1 MFGGPSSGQ
10 WTMEESAYPVNPGD
24 RQLRRTSMATNPLQW
39 LALAGKGFAAEVWLL
54 MRIRIQMRHARL
66 VVVISV
72 FMVFFPADFCRAQ
85 SPEEKAAKYM
95 DSVRHQPELLLP
107 FLQAMPK
114 GGDLHV
120 HLSGAIYAE
129 SFIDWASEN
138 ALCVD
143 RSTSKL
149 IRASCDSCEP
159 YNSKPSVRCAYQ
171 DHILYDQLIDA
182 WSMRNWHPE
191 EESGHDHFFATFEK
205 FGPAMEGHVGDALA
219 EVASRGA
226 EDHLQYIELMHSADG
241 GQARSLGK
249 TIGWVNSDDAK
260 PDASSDG
267 AQPDADFSKLRDKM
281 LAGGMAGIVAEV
293 RRQLDAD
300 EAREKELL
308 HCGTPQAAAGC
319 SVTLRY
325 LYQVLRGF
333 PREQVFAQIL
343 LGFELTKA
351 DPRFVG
357 FNLVMP
363 EDYYV
368 PMHDF
373 DLHMRIIGAL
383 HKFYPATHVSLH
395 ADELW
400 MGLVPPEGLRFH
412 IRESIERAG
421 AERIGHGV
429 AVMSEDDPIGVL
441 QEMARKNVLV
451 EICLT
456 SNDVILGVSG
466 DRHPLPVYMKYQV
479 PVALATDDEGVSR
492 SDMTHEYLRAVET
505 YGLSYAD
512 LKRMARESL
521 EHSFIAGDS
530 LWGDGRALRLAA
542 ACADDKASS
551 NRMSGRCQSL
561 IGSSDR
567 ARLQWQLEKAYP
579 TFEKKF

>member
-1 MFGGPSSGQ
+1 MRRLRLAPLVCV
-10 WTMEESAYPVNPGD
+10 WTIFLLVLVHISA
-24 RQLRRTSMATNPLQW
+24 
-39 LALAGKGFAAEVWLL
+39 
-54 MRIRIQMRHARL
+54 
-66 VVVISV
+66 
-72 FMVFFPADFCRAQ
+72 AQ
-85 SPEEKAAKYM
+85 SAEEKTAKYF
-95 DSVRHQPELLLP
+95 DSVRHQPGLLQA
-107 FLQAMPK
+107 FLQQMPK

-149 IRASCDSCEP
+149 IHASCDSCDS
-159 YNSKPSVRCAYQ
+159 YTNKPSVRCAYQ
-171 DHILYDQLIDA
+171 DHILYGQLIDA

-205 FGPAMEGHVGDALA
+205 FGSAMENHVGDALA

-226 EDHLQYIELMHSADG
+226 EDHLQYIEVMHTA
-241 GQARSLGK
+241 
-249 TIGWVNSDDAK
+249 
-260 PDASSDG
+260 DG
-267 AQPDADFSKLRDKM
+267 AQAAILGTKILGTKIGWGDGSTPGSTTPDDFSKLREKL
-281 LAGGMAGIVAEV
+281 LAGGLLDVVASV
-293 RRQLDAD
+293 RSQLDLD
-300 EAREKELL
+300 EARKREVL
-308 HCGTPQAAAGC
+308 HCGTPQAAPGC
-319 SVTLRY
+319 EVTIHY
-325 LYQVLRGF
+325 LYQVLRGL

-383 HKFYPATHVSLH
+383 RKFYPGTHVSLH
-395 ADELW
+395 AGELA

-412 IRESIERAG
+412 IRESIDRAG

-429 AVMSEDDPIGVL
+429 AVMSENDPIGLL
-441 QEMARKNVLV
+441 QEMAKKNVLV

-466 DRHPLPVYMKYQV
+466 DRHPLPLYIKYGV

-505 YGLSYAD
+505 YGLSYAE
-512 LKRMARESL
+512 LKRMARASLDHSFMPGRGLWEDAPIEGNESRCEVSLRGSGAQSAACKAVL
-521 EHSFIAGDS
+521 EHSE
-530 LWGDGRALRLAA
+530 
-542 ACADDKASS
+542 
-551 NRMSGRCQSL
+551 
-561 IGSSDR
+561 R
-567 ARLQWQLEKAYP
+567 ARVQWQLEKAFAE
-579 TFEKKF
+579 FEKKF